1 MTTLMNIGEAAKA
14 AGVSAKMIRHYEQ
27 TGLLPEAERSESGYR
42 KYGEREVSVL
52 RFIRQSRR
60 LGFSMPQIAELIG
73 QWGDTHRTSRQVKAI
88 AERHLADLEEKE
100 RARLAADLQEK
111 LREIIEMK
119 SALEQLVSVCAG
131 DDHSNCAILDNL
143 AADSPSKPNHNAS
156 FVKPTRRGAKV
167 SRAHSGVTDTPT
179 NSHLD
184 LMTWMRG
191 VHAHRSGH

>member
-1 MTTLMNIGEAAKA
+1 MTTLMNIGDAAKA

-88 AERHLADLEEKE
+88 AERHLADLEEK
-100 RARLAADLQEK
+100 

-167 SRAHSGVTDTPT
+167 SKAHSGVTDTPT
-179 NSHLD
+179 SSHLD

-191 VHAHRSGH
+191 VHVHRSGH

>member
-1 MTTLMNIGEAAKA
+1 MTTLMNIGDAAKA

-42 KYGEREVSVL
+42 KYGEREVSIL

-88 AERHLADLEEKE
+88 AERHLADLE
-100 RARLAADLQEK
+100 EK

-167 SRAHSGVTDTPT
+167 SREHSGVTDTPT
-179 NSHLD
+179 NSQLD

-191 VHAHRSGH
+191 VHVHRSGH

>member
-88 AERHLADLEEKE
+88 AERHLSDLE
-100 RARLAADLQEK
+100 EK